1 MLISELIINNY
12 IYIYYLNIIII
23 SKYIYIYI
31 FINEKL
37 SKSEIWLNFVKII
50 FILYCLFIIEYEV
63 IINSN
68 ICYF

>member
-37 SKSEIWLNFVKII
+37 SKSEI
-50 FILYCLFIIEYEV
+50 
-63 IINSN
+63 
-68 ICYF
+68 